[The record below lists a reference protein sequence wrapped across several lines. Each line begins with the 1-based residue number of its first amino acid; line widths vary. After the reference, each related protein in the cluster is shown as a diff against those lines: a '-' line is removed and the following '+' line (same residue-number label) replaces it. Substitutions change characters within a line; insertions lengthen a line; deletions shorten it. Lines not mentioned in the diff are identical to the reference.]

1 MQAAIYVAGFVLAIA
16 WIVLPLCFL
25 VAVVYAILTGPRE
38 EDRHQ
43 AMSPNIDSTQPASL

>member
-25 VAVVYAILTGPRE
+25 VAVGYAILTGTRE

-43 AMSPNIDSTQPASL
+43 AMLPNIDSTQPASL